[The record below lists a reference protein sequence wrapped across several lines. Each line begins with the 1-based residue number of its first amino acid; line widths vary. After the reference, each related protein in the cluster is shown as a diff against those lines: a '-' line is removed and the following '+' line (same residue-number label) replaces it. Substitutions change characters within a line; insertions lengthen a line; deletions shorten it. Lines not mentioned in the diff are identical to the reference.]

1 MAKIVPCVRELSQD
15 SSQHV
20 RAALAN
26 QIYGLAPLLGKEHT
40 VENLLPLFLQLLK
53 DEFPEV
59 RLNIISKLDTVN
71 GVIGIEL
78 LSDSLIP
85 AIVELAEDKSWRV
98 RQAIIEYVPLLA
110 KQLGKPF
117 FDEQLGNLCMSWLG
131 DNVFSIRQSATV
143 NLQKLTEIFGVE
155 WSKVAIIPKVMGMAQ
170 HPNYLFR
177 MTTVQAITVGFF
189 SCSPTICVL
198 LTTRHLQVLVPSLS
212 PEIVHTEIIEPL
224 VHLSADPIPNI
235 RFNVAK
241 SFEVIGTTFGSST
254 PEAKALVSR
263 LVPVLEKLRND
274 ADADVR
280 YFASRALTKL
290 QGKV

>member
-1 MAKIVPCVRELSQD
+1 MAGFSKLLDPEVILAKIVPCVRELSQD

-71 GVIGIEL
+71 GVIGIEM

-177 MTTVQAITVGFF
+177 MTTVQAITVRIRVTFTVLSFDTQRPF
-189 SCSPTICVL
+189 SLRC
-198 LTTRHLQVLVPSLS
+198 LS
-212 PEIVHTEIIEPL
+212 HPFHPR
-224 VHLSADPIPNI
+224 LSS
-235 RFNVAK
+235 RK
-241 SFEVIGTTFGSST
+241 S
-254 PEAKALVSR
+254 
-263 LVPVLEKLRND
+263 
-274 ADADVR
+274 
-280 YFASRALTKL
+280 
-290 QGKV
+290 